1 MTLPRDPAHGLAPQ
15 VPAYSTGFRRALSV
29 AAFVTSLLP
38 AVVAILELLPTYR
51 IQAKFL
57 IFYGPLVC
65 FLALSYLFYIRDAL
79 ARAMFAG
86 ILRPTVEAN
95 PYYSET
101 FRESLHSILRRV
113 RSLIL
118 ALLPI
123 ALLLT
128 SSYCAIQYLR
138 LVNESVSEASE
149 QKRRTASVRPQEVG
163 SLPAPSDSGSS
174 KRLTRRGR
182 KAAAELAPSE
192 TQSPAPVSP
201 DRIRQDVLQ
210 SSGVDDIP
218 AFNRLNIWYIG
229 IFLCAEMAF
238 ILMAL
243 KEYAKEAMGLS
254 ERDMVLGPLGEH

>member
-1 MTLPRDPAHGLAPQ
+1 
-15 VPAYSTGFRRALSV
+15 
-29 AAFVTSLLP
+29 
-38 AVVAILELLPTYR
+38 LELLPTYR

-65 FLALSYLFYIRDAL
+65 SLALSYLFYIRDAL

-86 ILRPTVEAN
+86 ILRPPVEAN
-95 PYYSET
+95 PYYGET
-101 FRESLHSILRRV
+101 FRESLQLILRRL

-128 SSYCAIQYLR
+128 SSYCTIQYLR
-138 LVNESVSEASE
+138 LVNQSVSEATE
-149 QKRRTASVRPQEVG
+149 QKRRAPPVTPQEVG
-163 SLPAPSDSGSS
+163 SLPDPSDSGSAKS
-174 KRLTRRGR
+174 LTRRGR
-182 KAAAELAPSE
+182 KTAEKPVPGE
-192 TQSPAPVSP
+192 TQSRAPVSP
-201 DRIRQDVLQ
+201 DSIRREVLQ

-243 KEYAKEAMGLS
+243 KEYAKEAMGLT
-254 ERDMVLGPLGEH
+254 ERDMVLGSLGDH